1 MKINDENII
10 PPRIKQII
18 ERCDEL
24 REYYYAKK
32 LHKPLTNADYYH
44 AGKIHAYEDV
54 LDMFEQLGIIENI
67 EDEEDGQNS
76 ID

>member
-10 PPRIKQII
+10 PSRIKQII
-18 ERCDEL
+18 EHSVAL
-24 REYYYAKK
+24 RNYYEEKP
-32 LHKPLTNADYYH
+32 LHKPLTNADHYN

-67 EDEEDGQNS
+67 EEDSVDENE
-76 ID
+76 

>member
-18 ERCDEL
+18 ENCDTL
-24 REYYYAKK
+24 REYYDKK
-32 LHKPLTNADYYH
+32 ELHKPLTNADFYN

-54 LDMFEQLGIIENI
+54 LDMFEQLGIIEEDP
-67 EDEEDGQNS
+67 EDE
-76 ID
+76 